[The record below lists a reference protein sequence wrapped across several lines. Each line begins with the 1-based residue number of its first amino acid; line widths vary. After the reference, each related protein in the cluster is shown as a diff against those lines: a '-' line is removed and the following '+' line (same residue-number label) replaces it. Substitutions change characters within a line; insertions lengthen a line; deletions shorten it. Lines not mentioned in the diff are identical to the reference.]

1 MYGGLSEVCMG
12 DFVDGG
18 SGRGGAVAPVK
29 RLSLDES
36 VSEEIP

>member
-1 MYGGLSEVCMG
+1 MCIG
-12 DFVDGG
+12 DFVEGT
-18 SGRGGAVAPVK
+18 SGRGGAVAPIK